1 MDWAALACLNSITD
15 MYVGARMIGHSAL
28 KE

>member
-1 MDWAALACLNSITD
+1 MDWAALAYLNSITD
-15 MYVGARMIGHSAL
+15 MIVGARMIGHNAL

>member
-1 MDWAALACLNSITD
+1 MDWAALAYLNSITD
-15 MYVGARMIGHSAL
+15 MFVGARMIGPNAV

>member
-1 MDWAALACLNSITD
+1 MDWAALAYLNSITD
-15 MYVGARMIGHSAL
+15 MFVGARMIGHNTL